1 MKTFQFLIVSWNTL
15 MSRGNAN
22 RDEHVAKRWSRWFA
36 PCFPLVAQLG
46 QFWNLVRSA
55 PLLAFSSIPLRCCAD
70 CSQGR
75 LVPTQHKSL
84 DGQHQR
90 LNSNY
95 AGMHDRYRIH
105 DVQEEPT

>member
-1 MKTFQFLIVSWNTL
+1 

-36 PCFPLVAQLG
+36 PCFPLVAWLG
-46 QFWNLVRSA
+46 QFWKPRALSTTIG
-55 PLLAFSSIPLRCCAD
+55 FSSIPLRCCAD
-70 CSQGR
+70 CSQDR

-90 LNSNY
+90 LNSKNHR
-95 AGMHDRYRIH
+95 MHDRYRIH